1 MNKLKTLQQWIKLK
15 PKWVKTALLILALFL
30 LLENIALSFDNLQNK
45 TTTLGLRLDNKSV
58 SGLDRHQ
65 LQEIV
70 KKEVE
75 SNRKP
80 VQFIY
85 NGRIFEIKQLDI
97 GAKVDVGQF
106 TNQLIEEGRKGNILD
121 KLISQN
127 QSILGLKNIKLKGQ
141 ISQALLNIKI
151 LEIQNEVNI
160 DPKPIMPDF
169 ESDIQKTLP
178 AQDGIKLD
186 TNKLTILISDHIF
199 SPPKDPIILPMVKA
213 YPVSHKEEELIPIKK
228 QAEGLIK
235 QPLAI
240 SSGGLTF
247 TLTVKDL
254 RSHLAVVDRPD
265 PKDPKKIMLVL
276 RLDDKALNQKLGEF
290 AQKVEDITHAEFD
303 DHDARVAIYSQFY
316 LGKRKAIAI
325 PTGRSL
331 EGKNVLGEQTGGEKA
346 VYLTF
351 DDGPNSIYH
360 PMILD
365 ILKTYNVSAT
375 FFMVGQNV
383 QRDQLATQRTKAEGH
398 KIGNHSLTHSF
409 LPNFSSASIL
419 KELKTTDDILKPI
432 NSNTDIKLFRPP
444 YGGVNL
450 YVKKNAE
457 NLGLKL
463 YLWDIDPRDWS
474 EPPTDELVRRVVSA
488 TFNGA
493 DILLHSNHMS
503 TVKAL
508 PKIIEALRNQGY
520 IFKTLE

>member
-1 MNKLKTLQQWIKLK
+1 MNKLKTLQELIKK
-15 PKWVKTALLILALFL
+15 QPKWLKVTLLILVLVL
-30 LLENIALSFDNLQNK
+30 LLENIVLSYDNLQNK
-45 TTTLGLRLDNKSV
+45 TTIWGLRFNKSA
-58 SGLDRHQ
+58 SGLDRNQ

-70 KKEVE
+70 KQEVKD
-75 SNRKP
+75 NQKP
-80 VQFIY
+80 LQFIY

-106 TNQLIEEGRKGNILD
+106 SNQLIEEGRKGNILD

-127 QSILGLKNIKLKGQ
+127 QAILGLKNVQLKGQ

-160 DPKPIMPDF
+160 DPKPIRPDF
-169 ESDIQKTLP
+169 ENDIQKTLP

-186 TNKLTILISDHIF
+186 TNKLTILISDNIF
-199 SPPKDPIILPMVKA
+199 SSPKDPLILPTVKA
-213 YPVSHKEEELIPIKK
+213 YPISHKEEELIPIKK

-235 QPLAI
+235 QPLSI

-254 RSHLAVVDRPD
+254 RSYLTVVDRPD
-265 PKDPKKIMLVL
+265 PKDPKKIILVL
-276 RLDDKALNQKLGEF
+276 RLDDKKLNQKLGEF
-290 AQKVEDITHAEFD
+290 AQKVEDKTHAEFD

-316 LGKRKAIAI
+316 SGKRKAIAI
-325 PTGRSL
+325 PTGRNL
-331 EGKNVLGEQTGGEKA
+331 EGRNVLGEQTGGEKV

-383 QRDQLATQRTKAEGH
+383 QRDQPTAQRTKSEGH
-398 KIGNHSLTHSF
+398 KIGNHSLSHSF
-409 LPNFSSASIL
+409 LPSFSSNSIL
-419 KELKTTDDILKPI
+419 KELKSTNDILKPI
-432 NSNTDIKLFRPP
+432 NSNADIKLFRPP

-450 YVKKNAE
+450 AVKKNAQD
-457 NLGLKL
+457 LGLKL

-488 TFNGA
+488 AFKGA
-493 DILLHSNHMS
+493 DILLHSNHLA